1 MNSKT
6 IIAGLSVTLVALLAL
21 PGSSAVLGGVLWT
34 SDGANNSWTYDPAT
48 DGWTTGPEYQN
59 QECSYI
65 ENEPVPGIL
74 LAGSDLS
81 FTHSFDIEG
90 YWDAGAVALSKDG
103 GNTFSW
109 LPVGNSVS
117 TSSLPQSCFSGLAG
131 SVPASMYSGNWPP
144 SSAIVDLGAIAPDDE
159 IVVRFVLATDY
170 SVTYSGWE
178 ITNVE
183 LGGVPIMGND
193 L

>member
-6 IIAGLSVTLVALLAL
+6 VIAGLSVTLVALIAL

-34 SDGANNSWTYDPAT
+34 SDGANNSWTYDPTT

-59 QECSYI
+59 EECSYI
-65 ENEPVPGIL
+65 ESAPVPGAL
-74 LAGSDLS
+74 LANSDLS
-81 FTHSFDIEG
+81 FTHSINIEG
-90 YWDAGAVALSKDG
+90 YWDAGAVAVSKDG

-117 TSSLPQSCFSGLAG
+117 TSSLPLSCFSGLAG
-131 SVPASMYSGNWPP
+131 SMPTSMYSGSEP
-144 SSAIVDLGAIAPDDE
+144 ADTVIVDLGSIAPQDQ
-159 IVVRFVLATDY
+159 IVVRFALGTDY

-178 ITNVE
+178 ITDVE
-183 LGGVPIMGND
+183 LGGLPIMG
-193 L
+193 